1 MERLPLSSADHARGL
16 ATFAMA
22 AGVPSTT
29 CPSDHETVIR
39 LWRSAAPP
47 PGLLIGG
54 DEGISEID
62 VVIEAATWVWFIEAK
77 YTSDISL
84 GTTTRPDRDQVLRNI
99 DVGSYYAGVRQ
110 FFFSLL
116 VSSEERS
123 PEGTKRM
130 RRIFRL
136 IETENETWCT
146 PTRRFAEFKGDQ
158 SDYLGSTRRRTRR
171 GIKACSTRGRAYLR
185 PPGPGV
191 V

>member
-1 MERLPLSSADHARGL
+1 M
-16 ATFAMA
+16 
-22 AGVPSTT
+22 
-29 CPSDHETVIR
+29 IR

-123 PEGTKRM
+123 PGGRERM

-158 SDYLGSTRRRTRR
+158 SDYFGQH
-171 GIKACSTRGRAYLR
+171 
-185 PPGPGV
+185 
-191 V
+191 